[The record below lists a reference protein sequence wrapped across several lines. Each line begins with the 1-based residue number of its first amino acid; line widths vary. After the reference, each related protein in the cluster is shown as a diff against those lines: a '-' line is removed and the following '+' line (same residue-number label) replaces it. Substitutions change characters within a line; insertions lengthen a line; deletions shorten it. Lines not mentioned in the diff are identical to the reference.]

1 MAQIIKHRRGNLEGV
16 KDATT
21 RAGELLVVTGSTG
34 LGTIA
39 NGDSLVF
46 VGIDGS
52 TATPVNKILQGT
64 TVPNLTGETYSTH
77 VDGIPFFDTDDE
89 KLYILNKGG
98 NIEVKA
104 APQTGGTGLVSGSSQ
119 LANSSVSN
127 ESLNAYTA
135 SNDTNQ
141 SAQDTRLDQLS
152 TFTGS
157 ISGDFVDNSE

>member
-1 MAQIIKHRRGNLEGV
+1 MAQIIKHRRGNLEGL

-21 RAGELLVVTGSTG
+21 RAGELLVVTGSSG

-39 NGDSLVF
+39 NGASLVF

-64 TVPNLTGETYSTH
+64 TVPDLTGGNYNTH
-77 VDGIPFFDTDDE
+77 IDGVPFYDTDDN

-104 APQTGGTGLVSGSSQ
+104 TPETGGTGIISGSSQ
-119 LANSSVSN
+119 LTSSLEKVGSGIVSGAAQINS
-127 ESLNAYTA
+127 LI
-135 SNDTNQ
+135 NDTI
-141 SAQDTRLDQLS
+141 AAT
-152 TFTGS
+152 
-157 ISGDFVDNSE
+157 IVAEIDNDEIPIAKLAL

>member
-1 MAQIIKHRRGNLEGV
+1 MAQIIKHRRGNLEGLSS
-16 KDATT
+16 ATT
-21 RAGELLVVTGSTG
+21 RAGELLVVTGSSG

-64 TVPNLTGETYSTH
+64 TVPNLSGADYNTH
-77 VDGIPFFDTDDE
+77 VDGIPFYDTDDN

-104 APQTGGTGLVSGSSQ
+104 TPETGGTG
-119 LANSSVSN
+119 
-127 ESLNAYTA
+127 TCI
-135 SNDTNQ
+135 
-141 SAQDTRLDQLS
+141 R
-152 TFTGS
+152 F
-157 ISGDFVDNSE
+157 